1 MIDLS
6 TNYLGLSLVSPL
18 IISSCGLTGS
28 VEQISRF
35 AESGAGAVV
44 LKSLFEEQIRFEAGK
59 QIQRS
64 DYPEAHDYISQYVK
78 SNSLEEYFKLIES
91 AKKAVKI
98 PVIASINCISAY
110 EWISYAK
117 NIEAAGADA
126 IELNVYFLA
135 SQKDVPGEKIDNLY
149 YELLRKIRKVVKIP
163 LAVKIG
169 YQFTNLAATVNNLYL
184 RGAKGVVLF
193 NRFYEPDIDI
203 EAMKLTHAEV
213 LSSPGDIHQS
223 LRWVG
228 ILSDK
233 VDQIDIAAST
243 GIHDGKAVIKQ
254 ILAGAKAVQ
263 ICSVLYKQ
271 GETQIKVILDD
282 LTSWM
287 KRKKYNSISDFRGK
301 LSYGH
306 IADPVNYE
314 RSQFMK
320 YFSDFQ

>member
-1 MIDLS
+1 MINLS
-6 TNYLGLSLVSPL
+6 TNYLGLPLVSPL

-28 VEQISRF
+28 VEKITRF

-44 LKSLFEEQIRFEAGK
+44 LKSLFEEQIRFEAGM

-78 SNSLEEYFKLIES
+78 SNSLEEYLRLIES

-98 PVIASINCISAY
+98 PIIASINCISAS
-110 EWISYAK
+110 EWISFAK
-117 NIEAAGADA
+117 NIQAAGADA

-135 SQKDVPGEKIDNLY
+135 SNKDVSAEKIENLY
-149 YELLRKIRKVVKIP
+149 YELLQKIRKVVTIP

-193 NRFYEPDIDI
+193 NRFFEPDMDI
-203 EAMKLTHAEV
+203 EAMKLIRSEV
-213 LSSPGDIHQS
+213 LSSPADIRQS

-233 VDQIDIAAST
+233 VQPIDIAAST

-263 ICSVLYKQ
+263 ICSVLYKR
-271 GETQIKVILDD
+271 GETQIKAMLDD
-282 LTSWM
+282 LKSWM
-287 KRKKYNSISDFRGK
+287 TRKKYNSIDDFRGK
-301 LSYGH
+301 LSYKH
-306 IADPVNYE
+306 IADPVMYE